1 MPLYTVTTQA
11 GVLSGE
17 AKARLAPI
25 CTPLLPSFR
34 GSVTAVTLSP
44 SLSVKRVQPERT
56 STLARLGRR
65 FPTS

>member
-34 GSVTAVTLSP
+34 GSVTAVT
-44 SLSVKRVQPERT
+44 
-56 STLARLGRR
+56 
-65 FPTS
+65 